1 MNLACLAALTLI
13 LSAVSVAQQ
22 AAATGEPLIIESV
35 SLPKALLRQEYRF
48 EMRAKGG
55 ISPLDWEVTSGSLP
69 DGIELSPDGVLSG
82 IPAETGEFVFTV
94 TITDSGKPAHE
105 KTQQLTLLVV
115 APLLLQWSRSPAI
128 NGQKIE
134 FAIKLSNQ
142 TGEDFDLTLIALAVN
157 DIGRATAVG
166 YQRFTLGRDK
176 EDLEIPFSE
185 NLPPGMYE
193 LNVDAVAEIP
203 EKNTIY
209 RSRLVTRE
217 KLVIQAVP

>member
-134 FAIKLSNQ
+134 FAIKLSNE
-142 TGEDFDLTLIALAVN
+142 TGEDFDLTLIAVAVN
-157 DIGRATAVG
+157 EIGRATAVG
-166 YQRFTLGRDK
+166 YQRFTLRAETDDI
-176 EDLEIPFSE
+176 ELPFSE
-185 NLPPGMYE
+185 NLSPGTYE
-193 LNVDAVAEIP
+193 LDVDAVAEIP
-203 EKNTIY
+203 ARNTIY

-217 KLVIQAVP
+217 KLVVVP

>member
-1 MNLACLAALTLI
+1 MNLACLAALTVI
-13 LSAVSVAQQ
+13 FSAASIAQQ

-48 EMRAKGG
+48 DLRAKGG
-55 ISPLDWEVTSGSLP
+55 ISPLDWEVTGGSLP
-69 DGIELSPDGVLSG
+69 DGIALNPDGVLNG
-82 IPAETGEFVFTV
+82 IPAETGEFVFRV
-94 TITDSGKPAHE
+94 TITDSGKSAHE
-105 KTQQLTLLVV
+105 KTQQLTVLVV
-115 APLLLQWSRSPAI
+115 APLLLHWSRSPAI

-142 TGEDFDLTLIALAVN
+142 TGQDFDLTLIALAVN

-166 YQRFTLGRDK
+166 YQRFTLRSDT

-185 NLPPGMYE
+185 SLPPGMYE
-193 LNVDAVAEIP
+193 LHVDAVAEIP

-217 KLVIQAVP
+217 KLVVQVVP